1 MSFKNKILLLVIIIV
16 ILILSPTIFV
26 NMKSNE
32 RAFYESAMAI
42 SENYFYDLTYTFNS
56 IFTST
61 SVGTVALSDIASV
74 SYDLYS
80 LGNITNT
87 AGNLRNIVQGFHQ
100 AQIDLPYIIANGIY
114 FEPDIIDTNVNL
126 RGLYSIYL
134 YNFDDNMTVRR
145 KSSTSSISRGE
156 KLNEDR
162 SYTRE
167 EFYKIALPEEWNRAT
182 RRPRNV
188 YYSIPYSKET
198 DRNQKVISVSS
209 PIYSEMNGNTIGVS
223 VADISLDI
231 AYQTMANISKKSDK
245 FNPIIFDN
253 RNGDIIFHKDAE
265 YILRNISE
273 ISTVKYIS
281 DNINFYTNSRTIENY
296 NINGKNYT
304 LFIRQLD
311 NANYDLL
318 MFVPESY
325 FHSAL
330 NTINRTLILIL
341 AIVIFLIIIILKIF
355 IPIYL
360 KPLKKIS
367 TELEESVLNRNI
379 FMSVSKIK
387 SKDELGD
394 ISNWINIY
402 QYMVQYLFSMR
413 NKTLTLSK
421 EQQVSIKDKIENIS
435 EISNSMVES
444 YESVVDNII
453 KQESGIKDVESSN
466 SEMFENINTNL
477 ADLKSI
483 DNMTKNLQE
492 KIDFQLETFNK
503 INSVSSNMQL
513 DIDKV
518 SAAMSKVK
526 EEMQDVIDL
535 AKSSKDRILKTENSV
550 KSVISL
556 MGGINDFVNANI
568 ETSQQTNML
577 AMNAAI
583 EAAHAGEQGKGFSII
598 AEEIRK
604 LAVMT
609 NIQSENAI
617 STIRNLEKQFN
628 LVNQSID
635 ERRSAI
641 ENILYKFQSFEEN
654 MDNLKKITDEKS
666 MSSKEITSSIT
677 NIYDTVKDI
686 REQYTL
692 LHNRISN
699 DLINLL
705 KLLELSNKNDEAVKL
720 VSLNSDNIVEK
731 TKSMKDNILNVHNL
745 IKDIEEIY
753 KVSEDTADNLKKE
766 ALDYDNMDF
775 EEIIKNKIKIGDEVY
790 AKFKFI
796 KGMHKFI
803 IDKLGKDNFNKLLEK
818 VSEDSKLI
826 YGDIKRSK
834 YIKRFA
840 LSSAFFIPIKTI
852 NEEFYKDSKNVIT
865 DKAKYDFNELSHFK
879 KFSIRLM
886 GRDALSKLIIKFGKK
901 LFGNVNIEIVKLDR
915 KKVIYHLSY
924 FQNYDSILE
933 NYYYEMIGNIFRQKY
948 PNSSEVKITQSISG
962 GYIYTE
968 YIVTW

>member
-16 ILILSPTIFV
+16 VLALSPAIFV
-26 NMKSNE
+26 NTKSNE
-32 RAFYESAMAI
+32 RAFSESAMAI

-61 SVGTVALSDIASV
+61 SVGAIALSDIASV

-80 LGNITNT
+80 LGNIEDT
-87 AGNLRNIVQGFHQ
+87 AGNLRNIIQKFHQ
-100 AQIDLPYIIANGIY
+100 SQIDLPYIIANGVY
-114 FEPDIIDTNVNL
+114 FEPNIIATNINL

-134 YNFDDNMTVRR
+134 YDLDNAARR
-145 KSSTSSISRGE
+145 QSSTSSILRGE
-156 KLNEDR
+156 KLNENR

-167 EFYKIALPEEWNRAT
+167 EFYQIALPEEWNRTT
-182 RRPRNV
+182 RRPRNI

-198 DRNQKVISVSS
+198 YSPQRVISVSS
-209 PIYSEMNGNTIGVS
+209 PIYSEINGNAIGVA
-223 VADISLDI
+223 VTDISLDI
-231 AYQTMANISKKSDK
+231 AYRTMANISKSDE

-253 RNGDIIFHKDAE
+253 RSGDIIFHKDAG

-273 ISTVKYIS
+273 IPTAKYIS
-281 DNINFYTNSRTIENY
+281 DNISFYTNSRTIENY
-296 NINGKNYT
+296 NIDGRNYT

-325 FHSAL
+325 FHGAL

-341 AIVIFLIIIILKIF
+341 AIAIFVIIIILKLF

-367 TELEESVLNRNI
+367 TELEESVLSRNI
-379 FMSVSKIK
+379 FTSVSKIK

-402 QYMVQYLFSMR
+402 QYMVQYLFSMG

-421 EQQVSIKDKIENIS
+421 EQRVSIKDKIENVAK
-435 EISNSMVES
+435 ISNSMVES
-444 YESVVDNII
+444 SESVVDNII
-453 KQESGIKDVESSN
+453 KQENGIKEVENSN
-466 SEMFENINTNL
+466 LEIAENINTNL
-477 ADLKSI
+477 SDLKSI
-483 DNMTKNLQE
+483 TDITKELQE

-503 INSVSSNMQL
+503 INSASSSMQL

-518 SAAMSKVK
+518 SAAMSKIK
-526 EEMQDVIDL
+526 EETQDVIEL
-535 AKSSKDRILKTENSV
+535 SKSGKDRILKTENSLKTAV
-550 KSVISL
+550 SL
-556 MGGINDFVNANI
+556 MRGINDFVNATI

-609 NIQSENAI
+609 NIQSENAT
-617 STIRNLEKQFN
+617 SVIRNLEKQFN
-628 LVNQSID
+628 LLNQSID
-635 ERRSAI
+635 ERISAI
-641 ENILYKFQSFEEN
+641 ENMLYKFQSFEEN

-666 MSSKEITSSIT
+666 ASSKEITSSIT
-677 NIYDTVKDI
+677 NIYDTVKDV
-686 REQYTL
+686 REQYTI
-692 LHNRISN
+692 LHNRISS
-699 DLINLL
+699 DLINIL

-720 VSLNSDNIVEK
+720 VAANSDDIVEK
-731 TKSMKDNILNVHNL
+731 TKSMKENILNLHNL
-745 IKDIEEIY
+745 IKEIEDDS
-753 KVSEDTADNLKKE
+753 KVGEDTADNLPKE
-766 ALDYDNMDF
+766 TFDYGAADF
-775 EEIIKNKIKIGDEVY
+775 EEIIKNKIKIGEEAY
-790 AKFKFI
+790 AKFKFV
-796 KGMHKFI
+796 KGMYKFI
-803 IDKLGKDNFNKLLEK
+803 IEKLGKDNFNKLLEK

-826 YGDIKRSK
+826 YGDIKRAK

-840 LSSAFFIPIKTI
+840 LSSAFFIPIKAI
-852 NEEFYKDSKNVIT
+852 NEEFYKDSKDAIT
-865 DKAKYDFNELSHFK
+865 DKAKYDFNEFSHFK

-886 GRDALSKLIIKFGKK
+886 GKNSLSKVIIKLGKK
-901 LFGNVNIEIVKLDR
+901 LFRNVNIEIVKLDR

-924 FQNYDSILE
+924 FPNYDLSIE
-933 NYYYEMIGNIFRQKY
+933 KYYYEMIGNIFRQKY

>member
-16 ILILSPTIFV
+16 ALALSPAIFV
-26 NMKSNE
+26 NAKSNE

-61 SVGTVALSDIASV
+61 SVGTVALSDIANV

-80 LGNITNT
+80 LGNITDT
-87 AGNLRNIVQGFHQ
+87 AGNLRNIVQRFQQSQ
-100 AQIDLPYIIANGIY
+100 ADLPYIIANGIY
-114 FEPDIIDTNVNL
+114 FEPNIVASNINL

-134 YNFDDNMTVRR
+134 YNLDNSTVRR
-145 KSSTSSISRGE
+145 QSSTSSLSRGE
-156 KLNEDR
+156 KLNENR
-162 SYTRE
+162 NYTRE
-167 EFYKIALPEEWNRAT
+167 EFYRIALPEEWNRST

-188 YYSIPYSKET
+188 YYSVPYSKET
-198 DRNQKVISVSS
+198 YRNQRVISVSS
-209 PIYSEMNGNTIGVS
+209 PIYSEMNGNAIGVAVS
-223 VADISLDI
+223 DISLDI
-231 AYQTMANISKKSDK
+231 AYQTIENMANNSD

-253 RNGDIIFHKDAE
+253 RNGDIIFHKDAQ

-273 ISTVKYIS
+273 IPTAKYIS
-281 DNINFYTNSRTIENY
+281 DNISFYTNARTIENY
-296 NINGKNYT
+296 NIDGRNYT
-304 LFIRQLD
+304 LFVRQLD
-311 NANYDLL
+311 NANYDLF

-325 FHSAL
+325 FHGSL
-330 NTINRTLILIL
+330 NEVNRSLILIL
-341 AIVIFLIIIILKIF
+341 AMAILLIIVILKIF

-379 FMSVSKIK
+379 FKSVSKIK

-402 QYMVQYLFSMR
+402 QYMVQYLFSMG

-421 EQQVSIKDKIENIS
+421 EQRVSIKDKIENVAKM
-435 EISNSMVES
+435 SNSVVES
-444 YESVVDNII
+444 SESVVDNIV
-453 KQESGIKDVESSN
+453 KQENGIKEVENSN
-466 SEMFENINTNL
+466 TEISENINTNL
-477 ADLKSI
+477 SDLKSVG
-483 DNMTKNLQE
+483 DTAKELQD

-518 SAAMSKVK
+518 SSAMSKLK
-526 EEMQDVIDL
+526 EETQEVIEL
-535 AKSSKDRILKTENSV
+535 SKSGKDRISKTESSV
-550 KSVISL
+550 KNVISL
-556 MGGINDFVNANI
+556 MRGINDFVNGTI

-609 NIQSENAI
+609 NIQSENAT
-617 STIRNLEKQFN
+617 SVIRNLEKQFN
-628 LVNQSID
+628 LIAQSVD
-635 ERRSAI
+635 ERMTAI
-641 ENILYKFQSFEEN
+641 ESMIYKFESFEEN

-686 REQYTL
+686 RERYTI
-692 LHNRISN
+692 LHNRISS
-699 DLINLL
+699 DLINFL

-720 VSLNSDNIVEK
+720 VTENSDEIVEK
-731 TKSMKDNILNVHNL
+731 TKSMKENILNVHNL
-745 IKDIEEIY
+745 IKEIEAIS
-753 KVSEDTADNLKKE
+753 KVEGETENLQKE
-766 ALDYDNMDF
+766 TFDYGAVDF
-775 EEIIKNKIKIGDEVY
+775 EEIIKNKIKIGDEAY

-803 IDKLGKDNFNKLLEK
+803 IDKLGKDNFDKLLEK
-818 VSEDSKLI
+818 LSEDSKLI
-826 YGDIKRSK
+826 YGDIKKSK

-840 LSSAFFIPIKTI
+840 LSSAFFIPINSI
-852 NEEFYKDSKNVIT
+852 NEEFYKDSKNAIT
-865 DKAKYDFNELSHFK
+865 DKAKYDFNELSHFT

-886 GRDALSKLIIKFGKK
+886 GKNSLSKLIIKLGKK

-924 FQNYDSILE
+924 FPNYDLTIE
-933 NYYYEMIGNIFRQKY
+933 KYYYEMIGNIFRQKY

-968 YIVTW
+968 YIATW

>member
-16 ILILSPTIFV
+16 VLALSPAIFV
-26 NMKSNE
+26 NTKSNE
-32 RAFYESAMAI
+32 RAFSESAMAI

-80 LGNITNT
+80 LGSIEDT
-87 AGNLRNIVQGFHQ
+87 AGNLRNIIQKFHQ
-100 AQIDLPYIIANGIY
+100 SQIDLPYIIANGVY
-114 FEPDIIDTNVNL
+114 FEPNIIATNVNL

-134 YNFDDNMTVRR
+134 YDLDNAARR
-145 KSSTSSISRGE
+145 QSSTSMISRGE
-156 KLNEDR
+156 KLNENR
-162 SYTRE
+162 NYTRE
-167 EFYKIALPEEWNRAT
+167 EFYQIALPEEWNRTT

-198 DRNQKVISVSS
+198 YSPQRVISVSS
-209 PIYSEMNGNTIGVS
+209 PIYSEINGNAIGVA
-223 VADISLDI
+223 VTDISLDI
-231 AYQTMANISKKSDK
+231 AYRTMANISKSDE

-253 RNGDIIFHKDAE
+253 RSGDIIFHKDAG

-273 ISTVKYIS
+273 IPTAKYIS
-281 DNINFYTNSRTIENY
+281 DNISFYTNSRTIENY
-296 NINGKNYT
+296 NIDGRNYT

-311 NANYDLL
+311 NSNYDLL
-318 MFVPESY
+318 MFVPASY
-325 FHSAL
+325 FHGAL

-341 AIVIFLIIIILKIF
+341 AIAIFVIIIILKLF

-379 FMSVSKIK
+379 FTSVSKIK

-402 QYMVQYLFSMR
+402 QYMVQYLFSMG

-421 EQQVSIKDKIENIS
+421 EQRVSIKDKIENVAK
-435 EISNSMVES
+435 ISNSMVES
-444 YESVVDNII
+444 SESVVDNII
-453 KQESGIKDVESSN
+453 KQENGIKEVENSN
-466 SEMFENINTNL
+466 LEISENINTNL
-477 ADLKSI
+477 SDLKSI
-483 DNMTKNLQE
+483 TDITKELQE

-518 SAAMSKVK
+518 SAAVSKIK
-526 EEMQDVIDL
+526 EETQDVIEL
-535 AKSSKDRILKTENSV
+535 SKGGKDRILKTENSLKTV
-550 KSVISL
+550 VSL
-556 MGGINDFVNANI
+556 MRGINDFVNATI

-609 NIQSENAI
+609 NIQSENAT
-617 STIRNLEKQFN
+617 SVIRNLEKQFN
-628 LVNQSID
+628 LVNQNID
-635 ERRSAI
+635 ERISAM
-641 ENILYKFQSFEEN
+641 ENMLYKFQSFEEN

-666 MSSKEITSSIT
+666 ASSKEITSSIT
-677 NIYDTVKDI
+677 NIYDTVKDV
-686 REQYTL
+686 REQYTI
-692 LHNRISN
+692 LHNRISS
-699 DLINLL
+699 DLINIL

-720 VSLNSDNIVEK
+720 VAESSDDIVEK
-731 TKSMKDNILNVHNL
+731 TKSMKENILNLHNL
-745 IKDIEEIY
+745 IKEIEDAS
-753 KVSEDTADNLKKE
+753 KVGEDTADNLPKE
-766 ALDYDNMDF
+766 TFDYGAADF
-775 EEIIKNKIKIGDEVY
+775 EEIIKNKIKIGDEAY

-796 KGMHKFI
+796 KGMYKFI
-803 IDKLGKDNFNKLLEK
+803 IEKLGKDNFNKLLEK

-826 YGDIKRSK
+826 YGDIKRAK

-840 LSSAFFIPIKTI
+840 LSSAFFIPINAI
-852 NEEFYKDSKNVIT
+852 NEEFYKDSKDAIT
-865 DKAKYDFNELSHFK
+865 DKAKYDFNEFSPFK

-886 GRDALSKLIIKFGKK
+886 GKNSLSKVIIKLGKK
-901 LFGNVNIEIVKLDR
+901 LFRNVNIEIVKLDR

-924 FQNYDSILE
+924 FPNYDLSIE
-933 NYYYEMIGNIFRQKY
+933 KYYYEMIGNIFRQKY